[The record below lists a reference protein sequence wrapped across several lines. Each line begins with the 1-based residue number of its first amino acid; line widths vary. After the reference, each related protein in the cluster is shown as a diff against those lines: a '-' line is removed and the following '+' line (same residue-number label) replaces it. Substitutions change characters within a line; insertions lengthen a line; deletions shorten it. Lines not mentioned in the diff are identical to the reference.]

1 MGTKAGVIATQEWT
15 SLKGGEFQVAPVHK
29 TLLSVSKMLDNGHR
43 VVFDTEWSYVEDIA
57 SGERTTLKRKR
68 GLFVLQA
75 WVRPR
80 VKKSEKP
87 KENEKPKTGE
97 EEGGKPFQRQGR

>member
-1 MGTKAGVIATQEWT
+1 
-15 SLKGGEFQVAPVHK
+15 
-29 TLLSVSKMLDNGHR
+29 MLDNGHR
-43 VVFDTEWSYVEDIA
+43 VVFDPEWSYVEDIA